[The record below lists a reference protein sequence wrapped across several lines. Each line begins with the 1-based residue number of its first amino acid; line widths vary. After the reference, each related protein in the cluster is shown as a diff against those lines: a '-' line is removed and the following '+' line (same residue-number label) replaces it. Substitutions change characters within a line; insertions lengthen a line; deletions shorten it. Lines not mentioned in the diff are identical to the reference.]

1 MHPVAA
7 AGFSRAA
14 WAERLWVPWRALP
27 ALLAALLLAGCG
39 AIGGASPTPAYA
51 VNDVIGQLV
60 VRGVTVEHVT
70 SGDAGCPGSQLHS
83 NGVHLQVAMAG
94 EAGASDIYLL
104 NWLSSA
110 AFAAAAADFDSC
122 VAEYQTAHPGVTID
136 QVALDPWRA
145 YGANW
150 SPDLHSTLAS
160 ALQAAS
166 GG

>member
-7 AGFSRAA
+7 AGFGRTA
-14 WAERLWVPWRALP
+14 WNERLRVPWRALP
-27 ALLAALLLAGCG
+27 VFVAALLLPGCG

-51 VNDVIGQLV
+51 VNDVIAQLV
-60 VRGVTVEHVT
+60 VRGVTVQHVT

-83 NGVHLQVAMAG
+83 NGVHLQVTV
-94 EAGASDIYLL
+94 AGAPGSSDIYLL

-110 AFAAAAADFDSC
+110 AFDAAAADFDAC
-122 VAEYQTAHPGVTID
+122 VAEYQAAHPDATID

-145 YGANW
+145 YGADW
-150 SPDLHSTLAS
+150 SADLHSTLAA
-160 ALQAAS
+160 ALQTAS